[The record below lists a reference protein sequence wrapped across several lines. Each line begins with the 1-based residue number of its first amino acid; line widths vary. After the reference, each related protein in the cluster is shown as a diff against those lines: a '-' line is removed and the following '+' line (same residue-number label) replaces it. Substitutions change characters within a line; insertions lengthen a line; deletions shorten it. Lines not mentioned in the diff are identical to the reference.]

1 MELNRTDYIILKL
14 LKKKKCTSFFEGMT
28 LQEIMDVTQTTRPT
42 TYRKTMN
49 MKEMGY
55 VEKGCKSI
63 QADTFYLLDK
73 GINFIERKGE
83 VEHD

>member
-42 TYRKTMN
+42 TYRKMMN
-49 MKEMGY
+49 MKEMDVSQFRQIHFIY
-55 VEKGCKSI
+55 LIKESI
-63 QADTFYLLDK
+63 L
-73 GINFIERKGE
+73 
-83 VEHD
+83 

>member
-28 LQEIMDVTQTTRPT
+28 
-42 TYRKTMN
+42 

>member
-42 TYRKTMN
+42 TYRKMMN

-55 VEKGCKSI
+55 PCS
-63 QADTFYLLDK
+63 
-73 GINFIERKGE
+73 RCM
-83 VEHD
+83 

>member
-42 TYRKTMN
+42 TYRKMMN

-55 VEKGCKSI
+55 EPNGTYCSSS
-63 QADTFYLLDK
+63 A
-73 GINFIERKGE
+73 
-83 VEHD
+83 